1 MQLNLFSEIEEIEL
15 AENDPNTRVC
25 RTCGERKELE
35 QFQINSGAYLG
46 RKYLCFTCR
55 NHRQTVV
62 RYLRKKH
69 RYPDETYEC
78 PICGI
83 KRWERERLITW
94 SLDHC
99 HKTDTFRGW
108 LCPRCNSGIGHL
120 EDDIDMLRKGIEYL
134 QQHKNKGKAMKC
146 QHETIK

>member
-1 MQLNLFSEIEEIEL
+1 MQLNLFYEMDEIEL
-15 AENDPNTRVC
+15 ADDDPNTRVC
-25 RTCGERKELE
+25 RYCGERKILD
-35 QFQINSGAYLG
+35 QFQINFGAYLG
-46 RKYLCFTCR
+46 RKYLCRTCR
-55 NHRQTVV
+55 NYRMTVI
-62 RYLRKKH
+62 RGLKKKH
-69 RYPDETYEC
+69 RYPDEKYAC

-120 EDDIDMLRKGIEYL
+120 EDNVDILRRGMEYL
-134 QQHKNKGKAMKC
+134 QQHENK
-146 QHETIK
+146 ERE